1 MLVIR
6 ADYDQHRARTHGE
19 ILRVEPPQ
27 GRQTRLG
34 SDHATTLILG
44 ALLVA
49 GALTIPTPA
58 ATAVGTDCT
67 QDLAALEVV
76 YLPDS
81 TSLWE
86 IQQDGSIDDGGLV
99 GTGRTDSYDDF
110 TVFAVDDGTN
120 GREDYTNPAGT
131 CTYEAGGRQVA
142 FPTQTTVA
150 GLQLSRKVYVP
161 ASGASFARFY
171 NQVTNPTGSA
181 MTITV
186 YTADG
191 EENTLG
197 SDSATIVRDSS
208 AGPGVAFVGDV
219 LDTAVSWLT
228 TSDPDPDT
236 GDPVLAHNLD
246 AGFSRTVKDRVDS
259 VQQDGGDTDALTF
272 EYQNV
277 TVPAG
282 GTVSYLSFEA
292 QRANVAAAGDA
303 ARFMDAS
310 PAALFT
316 GLSVAEA
323 AATQNWDAGDIDGDG
338 VLNATDNC
346 PGVASPN
353 LADTDNDGQGDVCD
367 NDVDGDGI
375 AERHRDRLRHQPA
388 QGRHRRRRRARQRR
402 QLPQGRRRRRRRLP
416 AGDRRGQ
423 QRPPGVQD
431 HAQGL
436 RDQVRSGHDQGQGK
450 GQAQGRRHDAGAR
463 LHERSRTG
471 ARQGRR
477 S

>member
-1 MLVIR
+1 MR
-6 ADYDQHRARTHGE
+6 
-19 ILRVEPPQ
+19 P
-27 GRQTRLG
+27 
-34 SDHATTLILG
+34 LILG

-49 GALTIPTPA
+49 SALTIPTPA
-58 ATAVGTDCT
+58 ANAFGTDCT
-67 QDLAALEVV
+67 QDLATFDVV
-76 YLPDS
+76 YLSDS
-81 TSLWE
+81 TGLWDV
-86 IQQDGSIDDGGLV
+86 QQDGSIDDGGLI

-120 GREDYTNPAGT
+120 GREDYTNPGAT

-142 FPTQTTVA
+142 FPTQTTVG

-161 ASGASFARFY
+161 ASGPSFARFY

-197 SDSATIVRDSS
+197 SDSGTTLRDSS
-208 AGPGVAFVGDV
+208 AGPGVTFVGGV

-228 TSDPDPDT
+228 TSDTNPDT
-236 GDPVLAHNLD
+236 GDPVLAHSLD

-259 VQQDGGDTDALTF
+259 VEQAGGDTDALTF

-277 TVPAG
+277 TVPPG

-292 QRANVAAAGDA
+292 QRANVAAAGEA
-303 ARFMDAS
+303 AQFMDAS
-310 PAALFT
+310 PSALFT
-316 GLSVAEA
+316 GLSVTEA

-367 NDVDGDGI
+367 SDADGDGI
-375 AERHRDRLRHQPA
+375 AERPGDRLRHQPA
-388 QGRHRRRRRARQRR
+388 QGRHRWRRRARQRR
-402 QLPQGRRRRRRRLP
+402 QLPEGRRRGRRRLP
-416 AGDRRGQ
+416 AGDGRGQ

-431 HAQGL
+431 QAQGL
-436 RDQVRSGHDQGQGK
+436 RDHHRSGHDQGQGQ
-450 GQAQGRRHDAGAR
+450 GQAQGHRHEAGRTTAPTVSRRCSS
-463 LHERSRTG
+463 RS
-471 ARQGRR
+471 A